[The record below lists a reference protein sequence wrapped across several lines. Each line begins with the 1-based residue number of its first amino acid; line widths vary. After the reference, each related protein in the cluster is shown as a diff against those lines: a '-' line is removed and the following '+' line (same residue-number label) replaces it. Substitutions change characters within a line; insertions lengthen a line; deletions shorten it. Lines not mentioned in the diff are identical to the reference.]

1 MCKKLTAFFL
11 TLMISLSVCAC
22 GFSDR
27 DMDIY
32 EKIHKKYLK
41 MESYSADLDMTVF
54 SNKTKNRY
62 FVSQKTCE
70 PDKFYTLVTDPD
82 GLFAVTTITN
92 GAVTKV
98 STDSSDYALTVPS
111 NEYLDLLFVNNFL
124 KAYYA
129 SEETSL
135 NVDTSFAKG
144 NKTTLSVETNH
155 PDSTIKKVSLSFDN
169 ESLAP
174 DSISVFGENDTLLAT
189 AKYENFKF
197 NDNID
202 PSVFST
208 D

>member
-1 MCKKLTAFFL
+1 
-11 TLMISLSVCAC
+11 MISLSVCAC
-22 GFSDR
+22 GFSDK

-54 SNKTKNRY
+54 SNKTQNRY
-62 FVSQKTCE
+62 FVSQKTSE

-82 GLFAVTTITN
+82 GLFSVTTITN
-92 GAVTKV
+92 SAVTKV
-98 STDSSDYALTVPS
+98 TTDGSDYAITVPS

-129 SEETSL
+129 SEATSL
-135 NVDTSFAKG
+135 TVDASFIDSD
-144 NKTTLSVETNH
+144 KTTLSVETNYT
-155 PDSTIKKVSLSFDN
+155 DSSIKKVSLTFDN

-174 DSISVFGENDTLLAT
+174 EAISVFGENDTLLSI

-202 PSVFST
+202 PSVFNT

>member
-1 MCKKLTAFFL
+1 MCKKLTSLIL
-11 TLMISLSVCAC
+11 TLMISLSVCSC
-22 GFSDR
+22 GFSDK

-54 SNKTKNRY
+54 SNKTQNRY

-70 PDKFYTLVTDPD
+70 PDKFYTLTTDPD
-82 GLFAVTTITN
+82 GLFSVTTITN
-92 GAVTKV
+92 GAETRVLTN
-98 STDSSDYALTVPS
+98 SSDYAITVPS

-129 SEETSL
+129 SEATSL
-135 NVDTSFAKG
+135 TVDASLIAG
-144 NKTTLSVETNH
+144 NKTTLSVDTTH
-155 PDSTIKKVSLSFDN
+155 TDSSIKKVSLAFDN
-169 ESLAP
+169 ETLAP
-174 DSISVFGENDTLLAT
+174 DTISVFGENDTLLAI

-202 PSVFST
+202 SSVFST
-208 D
+208 E

>member
-1 MCKKLTAFFL
+1 MCKKLISLIL

-22 GFSDR
+22 GFSDK

-54 SNKTKNRY
+54 SNKTQNRY
-62 FVSQKTCE
+62 FISQKTCD

-82 GLFAVTTITN
+82 GLFSVTT
-92 GAVTKV
+92 VTSGPQTLV
-98 STDSSDYALTVPS
+98 TTDGSDYSITVPS

-129 SEETSL
+129 SETTSL
-135 NVDTSFAKG
+135 SVDTSFIEG

-155 PDSTIKKVSLSFDN
+155 ENSAIKKVSLSFNN
-169 ESLAP
+169 ETLAP
-174 DSISVFGENDTLLAT
+174 EAISVFGENDTLLST

-202 PSVFST
+202 PSVFIT

>member
-1 MCKKLTAFFL
+1 MCKKLTCIIL

-22 GFSDR
+22 GFSDK

-41 MESYSADLDMTVF
+41 METYSADLDMTVF
-54 SNKTKNRY
+54 SNKTQNRY

-70 PDKFYTLVTDPD
+70 PDKFCTLVTDPD
-82 GLFAVTTITN
+82 GIFSVATITN

-98 STDSSDYALTVPS
+98 TTDSSDYAITVPS
-111 NEYLDLLFVNNFL
+111 NEYLDLLFINNFL

-129 SEETSL
+129 SEATSL
-135 NVDTSFAKG
+135 NVDTSLVKG
-144 NKTTLSVETNH
+144 NKTTLSVETNI

-169 ESLAP
+169 ETLAP
-174 DSISVFGENDTLLAT
+174 DTISVFGENDTLLVN

-202 PSVFST
+202 LSVFST

>member
-1 MCKKLTAFFL
+1 MCKKLTSFFL

-54 SNKTKNRY
+54 SNKTQNRY

-82 GLFAVTTITN
+82 GLFSVTTITN

-98 STDSSDYALTVPS
+98 TTDSSDYAITVPS
-111 NEYLDLLFVNNFL
+111 NEYLDLLFINNFL

-129 SEETSL
+129 SEVTSL
-135 NVDTSFAKG
+135 NVDSSIING
-144 NKTTLSVETNH
+144 NKTTLMVETNH
-155 PDSTIKKVSLSFDN
+155 PESTIKKVSLSFNN
-169 ESLAP
+169 ETLAP
-174 DSISVFGENDTLLAT
+174 EMISVFGENDTVLVT

-197 NDNID
+197 NDSID